1 MGCCALGG
9 SQASPAC
16 RATCL
21 ARTPGPLGRR
31 SCKRWRRHG
40 ARPARRRSRP
50 GRHPV
55 TGAATLPPG
64 ALAQLERELQDE
76 ARAHFYLSKDP
87 EWLLEWRCL
96 QLRGV
101 QAPQTPHALLYA
113 AGRKLLPPWWPGAT
127 GSRREQVA
135 AFEACL
141 HTRPHVFRLVGGGSV
156 APAPGA
162 SGLLNP
168 ELALTSG
175 SCTLHVEVGPYMDP
189 QLDRMART
197 DFERFCAK
205 VLLDCVYLSRPT
217 AHAHESYLELRP
229 FQPLPSKPCPARW
242 STPCA
247 FEQFTTD
254 GCRTGPTC
262 PHEHAPQRG
271 APSEPAGLW
280 NEPRNKLSKAAE
292 AGRCGGGPSSGSS
305 GGGRGSA
312 RRRLLVQKA
321 FLRFIKDRPHLLRRS
336 HDGMQAAPGAAGFL
350 RYKCRLPQYLMS
362 ADAKRAPLSQLQ
374 ALVSVGRA
382 DLAPELEEQARAD
395 YAGFCRACLSDCVWV
410 PEGGSVAHL
419 RPVSKAS
426 LAVAFPKPCPRAQEP
441 EGCALGDACPLT
453 HAPVRGQAAGEQP
466 ARKRART
473 RSPNME
479 EAVAAEPGVQAAHA
493 AAAAAEAD
501 RGVWAADAAA

>member
-1 MGCCALGG
+1 MEA
-9 SQASPAC
+9 
-16 RATCL
+16 
-21 ARTPGPLGRR
+21 
-31 SCKRWRRHG
+31 
-40 ARPARRRSRP
+40 ARRAA
-50 GRHPV
+50 
-55 TGAATLPPG
+55 GAPPLTAG
-64 ALAQLERELQDE
+64 Q
-76 ARAHFYLSKDP
+76 DP

-292 AGRCGGGPSSGSS
+292 AVLSCRQPGVHRSRSRSRGLLASRPR
-305 GGGRGSA
+305 GGRGA
-312 RRRLLVQKA
+312 AGAAPAAAAAAAAVDLHADVCWLRCLRELRRALPPRTPGELLQAAGPHPPAHLLRPNETVQKA